1 MTRKFALITGTA
13 FALASLAV
21 IANAAT
27 AQDPAQNTGQS
38 YGADTV
44 SIENFI
50 GRVEIRTGT
59 SSQVSVAITNP
70 GGLADDPQL
79 RQTGSSLAID
89 GGQSIRNLN
98 CNNRNG
104 QMRIG
109 PRWRGQHD
117 IDEYPLLTITAP
129 ASLALRLRDSA
140 FQGTSG
146 DLGSLDLEIDS
157 CGDFETGDIAHD
169 ADISINGSGDVTT
182 GGVGGNLDLGING
195 SGDVVLGA
203 IGGAVDIGINGSG
216 DVRMTDVAGD
226 TDIGINGSGDVD
238 LGRIASLDISING
251 SGDVSADSMN
261 GAFSIRVGGSGD
273 VNIRGGRAEPFD
285 VSVNGSGDVSFGGTA
300 VNVTVRESGSGD
312 VSIDA
317 IEGSVDWRRNGRPVL
332 RVGNA
337 K

>member
-27 AQDPAQNTGQS
+27 VQDPGQS
-38 YGADTV
+38 YSADTV

-50 GRVEIRTGT
+50 GRVEIRTGA
-59 SSQVSVAITNP
+59 SSQVSVAISNT
-70 GGLADDPQL
+70 GGVADDPLL

-89 GGQSIRNLN
+89 GGQSIRNLH
-98 CNNRNG
+98 CNNRDG
-104 QMRIG
+104 RMRIG
-109 PRWRGQHD
+109 HRWRTQHD
-117 IDEYPLLTITAP
+117 IADYPMLTITAP
-129 ASLALRLRDSA
+129 ASVALRLRDSA

-157 CGDFETGDIAHD
+157 CGDFETGDIVHNV
-169 ADISINGSGDVTT
+169 DISINGSGDVTT
-182 GGVGGNLDLGING
+182 GDVGGDLDIGING
-195 SGDVVLGA
+195 SGDVILGA
-203 IGGAVDIGINGSG
+203 IAGSVDIGINGSG
-216 DVRMTDVAGD
+216 DVRMTDVTGD

-238 LGRIASLDISING
+238 FGRIAGLDISING

-261 GAFSIRVGGSGD
+261 GAFNVRVGGSGD
-273 VNIRGGRAEPFD
+273 VNVRGGRAEPFD
-285 VSVNGSGDVSFGGTA
+285 VAINGSGGVSFGGTA
-300 VNVTVRESGSGD
+300 VNVTVREFGSGD
-312 VSIDA
+312 VSIDE
-317 IEGSVDWRRNGRPVL
+317 IEGNVDWRRNGRPVL